1 MMKKTSIGIVT
12 IASMLALSACSGGSN
27 NDEAAGASATATA
40 SVSTASTAASSAS
53 ASASAEVPGAIQA
66 GTAQMLDQTK
76 QLQDLIDKADAEGV
90 KTLGKT
96 INETW
101 LSFENAVRQTFPLE
115 YTDVEKYEMP
125 IFSASAYDKIDFDVL
140 KVNATGLADALTKLQ
155 SAKPST
161 ASTSELLK
169 EAVQKYQQYVV
180 DQTNKLTDQTQAFV
194 DAVKAGNVDQ
204 AKAEYVKARVYYET
218 IEPIAESF
226 GELDPKIDARLA
238 DVDDP
243 STWTGF
249 HEIEKALWV
258 DNSLE
263 GQDKFAD
270 QLITD
275 VKALQAEVQ
284 KLELEPK
291 TVVAGAMELLNEA
304 ATSKITGEEELYS
317 HIDLVDLAANVDGS
331 KTVYLSIIPALNESN
346 VELADKLDQAFQ
358 GMEKALS
365 GFVKDGQYVVYT
377 ELTTDQI
384 RDISDRLSALSE
396 LMSQTAAIL

>member
-12 IASMLALSACSGGSN
+12 IAGMLALSACNSGSN
-27 NDEAAGASATATA
+27 NDGASATASA
-40 SVSTASTAASSAS
+40 SVAAATTAASPAS
-53 ASASAEVPGAIQA
+53 ASASADGSSAIQT
-66 GTAQMLDQTK
+66 GTAQLLDQTK
-76 QLQDLIDKADAEGV
+76 QLQGLIEKKDADGV

-125 IFSASAYDKIDFDVL
+125 IFSASAYDKIDFDAL
-140 KVNATGLADALTKLQ
+140 KANADGLVDALTKLQ

-161 ASTSELLK
+161 ASSSELLK
-169 EAVQKYQQYVV
+169 EAVKKYQQYVV

-194 DAVKAGNVDQ
+194 DAVKAGNVDA

-258 DNSLE
+258 DKSLA

-270 QLITD
+270 QLIAD

-358 GMEKALS
+358 DMEKALS
-365 GFVKDGQYVVYT
+365 AFIKDGQYVAYT

-384 RDISDRLSALSE
+384 REISDRLSALSE

>member
-1 MMKKTSIGIVT
+1 MMKKTSLGIVT
-12 IASMLALSACSGGSN
+12 IASMLAMSACSGGSN
-27 NDEAAGASATATA
+27 NDEAAGASATASA
-40 SVSTASTAASSAS
+40 SVSTASAAASPA
-53 ASASAEVPGAIQA
+53 ASAEGSSAIQA

-76 QLQDLIDKADAEGV
+76 QLQDLIDKADADGV

-125 IFSASAYDKIDFDVL
+125 IFSASAYDKIDFDAL
-140 KVNATGLADALTKLQ
+140 KANASGLADALTKLQ
-155 SAKPST
+155 NAKPST
-161 ASTSELLK
+161 ASSSELLK
-169 EAVQKYQQYVV
+169 EAVKKYQQYVV

-258 DNSLE
+258 DNSLA